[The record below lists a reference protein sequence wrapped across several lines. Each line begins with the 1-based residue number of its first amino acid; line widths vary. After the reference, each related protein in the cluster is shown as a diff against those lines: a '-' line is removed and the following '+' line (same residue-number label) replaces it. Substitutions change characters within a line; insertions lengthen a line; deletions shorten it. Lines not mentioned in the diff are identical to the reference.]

1 MSNKQALREF
11 QSRLAMRLQAAQAVG
26 VAASWLAVEAGAQRL
41 LFPLSHA
48 GEIFP
53 WTDVQRVPYVQP
65 WFMGIANLR
74 GGLSGVIDMA
84 HFVSGS
90 ESGPARSEGDL
101 APCRLVALNPVLGV
115 NCALLVD
122 RLLGLRTTEAFASST
137 PSAPTAPQYF
147 GHRYTDGA
155 GQSWQELNLQLL
167 SQHPALVGIVG
178 YFFFGGHD
186 RSLAS
191 QFSILYNRKPQ
202 ESSASGD
209 EPLTAEAAQG
219 TSVALHGDE
228 SRALGDSSVM
238 VSAVDESEDL
248 ALPDDDTFAVPL
260 LGTRTAA
267 QHQRL
272 LSILLGLALLAL
284 VITGF
289 WTVSRTDKGARQVGA
304 IGQSLMQSQRLAK
317 SVSQALVG
325 SPEAFGEVKESAA
338 ALTANVRGLQ
348 DGNELVPALGDAY
361 SDELGKIGP
370 LAQRAEKNAGVV
382 MAQQQILTQVGAA
395 LRAVSRQSTE
405 LLEVAETGSSLK
417 LQQNAAATEL
427 SAAGQLV
434 MLTQRIGK
442 SANEFLTIEGVS
454 PEAVFLLGK
463 DLNTFKEIAEGLLN
477 GSQDLRLSAAR
488 DQQTRERLAELL
500 KLYEETRSQAGGVLG
515 NLQGLV
521 AAREAQTAIVA
532 DSEPLRKA
540 LEALQDKLSGAS
552 GLGFASLLMLVIP
565 AGLVILSA
573 AGLVAV
579 QLRASRQRQT
589 LAEQQRRS
597 AEQDQQEAKRV
608 NDANQAAILR
618 LMNELQTVAEGDLT
632 QEATVT
638 EDITGAIADSV
649 NYTVEE
655 LRSLVGSVQS
665 TATRVAQTT
674 TQVEATSTELL
685 ATSTEQL
692 REIRET
698 GQSVLDM
705 ASRINEVSSQAQ
717 QSATV
722 ARQSLQAA
730 ESGLTAVQNAIGG
743 MNAIRDQI
751 QETSKRI
758 KRLGESS
765 QEIGEITELIADI
778 TEQTNVLALN
788 AAIQAASAGEAGR
801 GFSVVAEEVQRLAER
816 SGDATRQIAALVKAI
831 QTDTQDAVAAME
843 RSTQGVVEGAR
854 LSDNAGTA
862 LSEIDRVSR
871 QLAELIERISA
882 SASKE
887 ADQANEVAGNIQH
900 IFAVT
905 EQTGEGTRTTATQ
918 VRELA
923 RMADELRQSVA
934 RFKIA

>member
-1 MSNKQALREF
+1 MALSNLFKKKPQDPALDEGETIA
-11 QSRLAMRLQAAQAVG
+11 QERL
-26 VAASWLAVEAGAQRL
+26 
-41 LFPLSHA
+41 
-48 GEIFP
+48 
-53 WTDVQRVPYVQP
+53 D
-65 WFMGIANLR
+65 
-74 GGLSGVIDMA
+74 
-84 HFVSGS
+84 
-90 ESGPARSEGDL
+90 
-101 APCRLVALNPVLGV
+101 
-115 NCALLVD
+115 
-122 RLLGLRTTEAFASST
+122 
-137 PSAPTAPQYF
+137 
-147 GHRYTDGA
+147 
-155 GQSWQELNLQLL
+155 GQSMAFD
-167 SQHPALVGIVG
+167 S
-178 YFFFGGHD
+178 
-186 RSLAS
+186 
-191 QFSILYNRKPQ
+191 
-202 ESSASGD
+202 
-209 EPLTAEAAQG
+209 
-219 TSVALHGDE
+219 HGPT
-228 SRALGDSSVM
+228 DSTVM
-238 VSAVDESEDL
+238 VSTIDEPEEQ
-248 ALPDDDTFAVPL
+248 ALPAEEAFAVPL
-260 LGTRTAA
+260 LGTRSAA
-267 QHQRL
+267 AHQRV
-272 LSILLGLALLAL
+272 LSILLALSLVALAAM
-284 VITGF
+284 VY
-289 WTVSRTDKGARQVGA
+289 WTVSQTDRGAQQVGA

-317 SVSQALVG
+317 SVSQALIG
-325 SPEAFGEVKESAA
+325 SPEAFPELKESST
-338 ALTANVRGLQ
+338 ALASNVRGLQ
-348 DGNELVPALGDAY
+348 SGSATVPALGEAY
-361 SDELGKIGP
+361 SAEVGKIVP
-370 LAQRAEKNAGVV
+370 LMERAEKNAATVLGE
-382 MAQQQILTQVGAA
+382 QKTLTEVGTA
-395 LRAVSRQSTE
+395 LRSVSRQSSD
-405 LLEVAETGSSLK
+405 LLEVAETISSLK
-417 LQQNAAATEL
+417 LQQNAPPAEI

-442 SANEFLTIEGVS
+442 SANEFLTMEGVS

-463 DLNTFKEIAEGLLN
+463 DLNSFKEIGEGLLD
-477 GSQDLRLSAAR
+477 GSQELRLAPTR
-488 DQQTRERLAELL
+488 DEQTRERLTALL
-500 KLYEETRSQAGGVLG
+500 KMYEETRAQAGGILG

-521 AAREAQTAIVA
+521 SAREAQTAIVA
-532 DSEPLRKA
+532 ESEPLRKE
-540 LEALQDKLSGAS
+540 LEGLQDKLSSVS
-552 GLGFASLLMLVIP
+552 GLGLTGLLLLLIP
-565 AGLVILSA
+565 AALALLAALGLA
-573 AGLVAV
+573 YV
-579 QLRASRQRQT
+579 QLRDSRQRQM
-589 LAEQQRRS
+589 LAEQQRHS
-597 AEQDQQEAKRV
+597 AELQRQEGKRV

-655 LRSLVGSVQS
+655 LRSLVGNVQS

-674 TQVEATSTELL
+674 SKVETTSTELL

-705 ASRINEVSSQAQ
+705 AARINDVSAQAQ
-717 QSATV
+717 ESASV

-743 MNAIRDQI
+743 MNSIRDQI

-862 LSEIDRVSR
+862 LSEIDSVSR
-871 QLAELIERISA
+871 RLADLIEQISSA
-882 SASKE
+882 ASKE
-887 ADQANEVAGNIQH
+887 ADQANEVASNIQH

-905 EQTGEGTRTTATQ
+905 EQTGESTRSTANQ
-918 VRELA
+918 VRDLA

>member
-1 MSNKQALREF
+1 MALAHQISNLFKKNPQEPAADSVETIA
-11 QSRLAMRLQAAQAVG
+11 QDPLAAA
-26 VAASWLAVEAGAQRL
+26 
-41 LFPLSHA
+41 
-48 GEIFP
+48 
-53 WTDVQRVPYVQP
+53 
-65 WFMGIANLR
+65 
-74 GGLSGVIDMA
+74 
-84 HFVSGS
+84 
-90 ESGPARSEGDL
+90 
-101 APCRLVALNPVLGV
+101 
-115 NCALLVD
+115 
-122 RLLGLRTTEAFASST
+122 
-137 PSAPTAPQYF
+137 PSAAVDYDSR
-147 GHRYTDGA
+147 G
-155 GQSWQELNLQLL
+155 
-167 SQHPALVGIVG
+167 
-178 YFFFGGHD
+178 
-186 RSLAS
+186 
-191 QFSILYNRKPQ
+191 
-202 ESSASGD
+202 
-209 EPLTAEAAQG
+209 
-219 TSVALHGDE
+219 HGD
-228 SRALGDSSVM
+228 STVM
-238 VSAVDESEDL
+238 VSTLDEPEAPS
-248 ALPDDDTFAVPL
+248 LPADDTFAVPL
-260 LGTRTAA
+260 LGARSAA

-272 LSILLGLALLAL
+272 LSILLALAL
-284 VITGF
+284 VVLAAMVY
-289 WTVSRTDKGARQVGA
+289 WTVSQTDRGARQVGA

-325 SPEAFGEVKESAA
+325 SPEAFPELKESSA
-338 ALTANVRGLQ
+338 ALSSNVHGLQ
-348 DGNELVPALGDAY
+348 NGNDKVTALGDAY
-361 SDELGKIGP
+361 SAEMGKIVP
-370 LAQRAEKNAGVV
+370 LVDRAEKNAAAVL
-382 MAQQQILTQVGAA
+382 AQQKTLTQVGTS
-395 LRAVSRQSTE
+395 LRSVSRQSSD
-405 LLEVAETGSSLK
+405 LLEVAETVSSLK
-417 LQQNAAATEL
+417 LQQNAPAAEI

-442 SANEFLTIEGVS
+442 SANEFLTMEGVS

-463 DLNTFKEIAEGLLN
+463 DLNSFKEIAEGLLN
-477 GSQDLRLSAAR
+477 GSQELRLAPAK
-488 DQQTRERLAELL
+488 DEQTRERLTALL
-500 KLYEETRSQAGGVLG
+500 KMYEETRTQAGGILG

-521 AAREAQTAIVA
+521 SAREAQTAIVA
-532 DSEPLRKA
+532 DSEPLRKD
-540 LEALQDKLSGAS
+540 LEALQDKLSGAA
-552 GLGFASLLMLVIP
+552 GLGLSSLLMLLIP
-565 AGLVILSA
+565 AAIALLAAVGLA
-573 AGLVAV
+573 YV
-579 QLRASRQRQT
+579 QLHESRQRQMM
-589 LAEQQRRS
+589 AEQQRHS
-597 AEQDQQEAKRV
+597 AEMQQQEAKRV

-655 LRSLVGSVQS
+655 LRSLVGNVQS

-674 TQVEATSTELL
+674 AKVETTSTELL

-698 GQSVLDM
+698 GQSVLEM
-705 ASRINEVSSQAQ
+705 ATRINDVSAQAQ
-717 QSATV
+717 ESASV
-722 ARQSLQAA
+722 ARQSLEAA

-743 MNAIRDQI
+743 MNSIRDQI

-871 QLAELIERISA
+871 RLADLIEQISS

-887 ADQANEVAGNIQH
+887 ADQANEVASNIQH

-905 EQTGEGTRTTATQ
+905 EQTGESTRSTANQ